1 MFEIYERTEGRKK
14 TYIVTNISG
23 HHSIYEL
30 GKYARRYFKSSS
42 DKIIIKAAWVMN
54 DELYLV
60 YPDNK
65 KAKAVYVAYLK

>member
-14 TYIVTNISG
+14 TYIVYYGS
-23 HHSIYEL
+23 YVL
-30 GKYARRYFKSSS
+30 DLKRYAKRYFKSSS
-42 DKIIIKAAWVMN
+42 DKIIMKAAWVMN

>member
-14 TYIVTNISG
+14 TYIVYYGS
-23 HHSIYEL
+23 HLLEL
-30 GKYARRYFKSSS
+30 RRYAKRYFKSSS
-42 DKIIIKAAWVMN
+42 DKIITRAAWVMN

>member
-14 TYIVTNISG
+14 TYIVCHGS
-23 HHSIYEL
+23 YVLEL
-30 GKYARRYFKSSS
+30 RGYAKRYFKSSS
-42 DKIIIKAAWVMN
+42 DKIMVRAAWVMN

>member
-14 TYIVTNISG
+14 TYIVYYG
-23 HHSIYEL
+23 RYVLEL
-30 GKYARRYFKSSS
+30 IRYAKRYFKSSS
-42 DKIIIKAAWVMN
+42 DKITVRDAWVIN

>member
-14 TYIVTNISG
+14 TYIVYYG
-23 HHSIYEL
+23 DYVLEL
-30 GKYARRYFKSSS
+30 RRYAKRYFKSSS
-42 DKIIIKAAWVMN
+42 DKIAMKAAWVMN

>member
-14 TYIVTNISG
+14 TYIVYYGS
-23 HHSIYEL
+23 YVL
-30 GKYARRYFKSSS
+30 DLRRYAKRYFKSSS
-42 DKIIIKAAWVMN
+42 DKITMKAAWVMN